1 MSDEPWK
8 FFAYTAY
15 LFYIVNITAAD
26 DLARQGARVSTT
38 MVLTMLNRI
47 NSVPTH

>member
-15 LFYIVNITAAD
+15 VIINWANDLSSSTPNQIIMKIHD
-26 DLARQGARVSTT
+26 DDVTS
-38 MVLTMLNRI
+38 
-47 NSVPTH
+47 